1 MTLRLCSKLFEWFF
15 EEVARTRGRSHTIIA
30 AAMKMDEMGLAR
42 VVEVFY
48 CIDFEVRGVFA
59 GKRLAL
65 LL

>member
-1 MTLRLCSKLFEWFF
+1 M
-15 EEVARTRGRSHTIIA
+15 ARTRGRSHTIIA